1 MHYLKYALITLVA
14 WGAWA
19 IGGKIMAKHLNAV
32 STTFWITI
40 SSMLFMIIYLLI
52 RRNLMINKYIF
63 YGIPVGFVVLI
74 AMLAFY
80 EALRIG
86 PASVVLPFTN
96 LYVLFPV
103 LYGFIVLQE
112 SITITRIIGIAC
124 AIVACVLLSI

>member
-1 MHYLKYALITLVA
+1 MHYLKYALITLIA
-14 WGAWA
+14 WGVWA
-19 IGGKIMAKHLNAV
+19 IGGKIMARQLNAV
-32 STTFWITI
+32 STTFWITL
-40 SSMLFMIIYLLI
+40 SSLFFLIVFLLI

-63 YGIPVGFVVLI
+63 YGIPIGFVIVI

-80 EALRIG
+80 EALRTG

-112 SITITRIIGIAC
+112 AITIPRILGIVC
-124 AIVACVLLSI
+124 AVIASVLLSL

>member
-14 WGAWA
+14 WGVWA
-19 IGGKIMAKHLNAV
+19 IGGKIMARHLNAV

-40 SSMLFMIIYLLI
+40 SSLFFMIVYLLI

-63 YGIPVGFVVLI
+63 YGIPVGLIVLI

-112 SITITRIIGIAC
+112 SITVTRIIGIAC